1 MENRITNPF
10 KSNSIMAKPSWV
22 TTQPSSGTGNG
33 SVKVSA
39 SAYTGRTQRSGSLTY
54 TADGAEDVVQTVSQK
69 GKAEFVTVQNASA
82 TKAGGSVTITG
93 KSNSSKLTFALGS
106 GDLTISLPGTYTAA
120 GKSATSGTAISGDP
134 GGSAEFDFSI
144 TISVPANGTIAA
156 RSRQITV
163 TTAGGQS
170 ATSTLTQAAGD
181 PTLSVSPNAVTL
193 EASGEAVTVTVTSNT
208 SWSVE

>member
-1 MENRITNPF
+1 
-10 KSNSIMAKPSWV
+10 MAKPSWV

-106 GDLTISLPGTYTAA
+106 GDLTISLPDTYTAA

-134 GGSAEFDFSI
+134 GGSAEFAFSI
-144 TISVPANGTIAA
+144 TISVPANGTITA

-170 ATSTLTQAAGD
+170 ATSTLTQEAGD

>member
-1 MENRITNPF
+1 
-10 KSNSIMAKPSWV
+10 MAKPSWV

-54 TADGAEDVVQTVSQK
+54 TAEGAEEVVQTVSQQ

-93 KSNSSKLTFALGS
+93 KSNSSKLTFALGT

-134 GGSAEFDFSI
+134 GGSAEYAFSI

-170 ATSTLTQAAGD
+170 ATATLTQAAGD
-181 PTLSVSPNAVTL
+181 ATLSVSPNAVTL

>member
-1 MENRITNPF
+1 
-10 KSNSIMAKPSWV
+10 MAKPSWV

-54 TADGAEDVVQTVSQK
+54 TAEGAEEVVQTVSQQ

-134 GGSAEFDFSI
+134 GGSAEYAFSI
-144 TISVPANGTIAA
+144 TISVPANGTVAA

-170 ATSTLTQAAGD
+170 ATATLTQAAGD
-181 PTLSVSPNAVTL
+181 ATLSVSPNAVTL

>member
-1 MENRITNPF
+1 
-10 KSNSIMAKPSWV
+10 MAKPSWV

-54 TADGAEDVVQTVSQK
+54 TAEGAEEVVQTVSQQ

-93 KSNSSKLTFALGS
+93 KSNSSKLTFALGT

-181 PTLSVSPNAVTL
+181 ATLSVSPNAVTL
-193 EASGEAVTVTVTSNT
+193 EADGEAVTVTVTSNT

>member
-1 MENRITNPF
+1 
-10 KSNSIMAKPSWV
+10 MAKPSWV

-54 TADGAEDVVQTVSQK
+54 TADGAEDVMQTVSQK

-93 KSNSSKLTFALGS
+93 KSNSSKLTFALGT
-106 GDLTISLPGTYTAA
+106 GDLTISLPSSYTAA

-144 TISVPANGTIAA
+144 TSSVPANGTIAA

-170 ATSTLTQAAGD
+170 ATSTLTQAAGAT
-181 PTLSVSPNAVTL
+181 TLSVSPNAVTL
-193 EASGEAVTVTVTSNT
+193 EADGEAVTVTVTSNT

>member
-1 MENRITNPF
+1 
-10 KSNSIMAKPSWV
+10 MAKPSWV

-54 TADGAEDVVQTVSQK
+54 TAEGAEEVVQTVSQQ

-93 KSNSSKLTFALGS
+93 KSNSSKLTFALGT

-170 ATSTLTQAAGD
+170 ATATLTQAAGD
-181 PTLSVSPNAVTL
+181 ATLSVSPNAVTL

>member
-1 MENRITNPF
+1 
-10 KSNSIMAKPSWV
+10 MAKPSWV

-39 SAYTGRTQRSGSLTY
+39 SAYTGRMQRSGSLTY

-134 GGSAEFDFSI
+134 GGSAEFAFSI
-144 TISVPANGTIAA
+144 TISVPANGTITA

-170 ATSTLTQAAGD
+170 ATSTLTQEAGD
-181 PTLSVSPNAVTL
+181 PTLSVSPNAITL
-193 EASGEAVTVTVTSNT
+193 EANGEAVTVTVTSNT

>member
-1 MENRITNPF
+1 
-10 KSNSIMAKPSWV
+10 MAKPSWV

-54 TADGAEDVVQTVSQK
+54 TAEGAEEVVQTVSQQ

-93 KSNSSKLTFALGS
+93 KSNSSKLTFALGT

-163 TTAGGQS
+163 TT
-170 ATSTLTQAAGD
+170 
-181 PTLSVSPNAVTL
+181 
-193 EASGEAVTVTVTSNT
+193 
-208 SWSVE
+208 

>member
-1 MENRITNPF
+1 
-10 KSNSIMAKPSWV
+10 MAKPSWV

-39 SAYTGRTQRSGSLTY
+39 STYTGRTQRSGSLTY
-54 TADGAEDVVQTVSQK
+54 TAEGAEEVVQTVSQQ

-93 KSNSSKLTFALGS
+93 KSNSSKLTFALGT

-170 ATSTLTQAAGD
+170 ATATLTQAAGD
-181 PTLSVSPNAVTL
+181 ATLSVSPNAVTL

>member
-1 MENRITNPF
+1 
-10 KSNSIMAKPSWV
+10 MAKPSWV

-54 TADGAEDVVQTVSQK
+54 TAEGAEEVVQTVSQQ

-134 GGSAEFDFSI
+134 GGSAEYAFSI

-170 ATSTLTQAAGD
+170 ATATLTQAAGD
-181 PTLSVSPNAVTL
+181 ATLSVSPNAVTL